1 MNSENVDQG
10 GVSLW
15 KEYLKAGIVAI
26 LLALFIRTYVAQ
38 AFKIP
43 SESMLNTLKVGDH
56 LLVNKMVYRFWEP
69 ERGDIMVFQY
79 PLDPSRD
86 FVKRVVGLSG
96 EVIEMKNNV
105 VHINGKPLI
114 EPYAIYDNTLS
125 FHGMENS
132 FPPRKVPQG
141 YLFMMGD
148 NRSNSQ
154 DSRVWG
160 PLDKSLIHGKVF
172 IIHWAW
178 EDNTWRVR
186 WGRLGKLFS

>member
-1 MNSENVDQG
+1 MNSENVSQSSP
-10 GVSLW
+10 SLW
-15 KEYLKAGIVAI
+15 KEYLKAGVVAI

-79 PLDPSRD
+79 PLDHSRD

-96 EVIEMKNNV
+96 EVIEMKNNMV
-105 VHINGKPLI
+105 YINGNPI
-114 EPYAIYDNTLS
+114 NEPYAIYDNSLM

-132 FPPRKVPQG
+132 FPPKIVPEG
-141 YLFMMGD
+141 HVFMMGD

-178 EDNTWRVR
+178 EDNSWNVR
-186 WGRLGKLFS
+186 WERLGRLFY